1 LNIGNVFDTEL
12 KEEDE
17 SENKL
22 PPEQFIGVFKIAQTA
37 LETVIKF
44 SNLQA

>member
-1 LNIGNVFDTEL
+1 L

-17 SENKL
+17 GEDKL

-44 SNLQA
+44 SNLQAKQESL

>member
-1 LNIGNVFDTEL
+1 L

-17 SENKL
+17 SEDKL
-22 PPEQFIGVFKIAQTA
+22 PPEQFIGVFKIGQTA
-37 LETVIKF
+37 LEMVIKF